1 MGGGLYGGQI
11 VSGKWDW
18 LESVLGLP
26 ILAGAFLAGWQGMM
40 RAWGW
45 ISVER
50 DRDVGRIRQGAGWLV
65 ITRRFRWEEIGTV
78 EEEEVSKVK
87 RIVLKRQAGDVRFG
101 GLLNEAGRGYLIA
114 VIREGLREV

>member
-1 MGGGLYGGQI
+1 M
-11 VSGKWDW
+11 
-18 LESVLGLP
+18 
-26 ILAGAFLAGWQGMM
+26 
-40 RAWGW
+40 
-45 ISVER
+45 ER

-114 VIREGLREV
+114 VRREGVREV